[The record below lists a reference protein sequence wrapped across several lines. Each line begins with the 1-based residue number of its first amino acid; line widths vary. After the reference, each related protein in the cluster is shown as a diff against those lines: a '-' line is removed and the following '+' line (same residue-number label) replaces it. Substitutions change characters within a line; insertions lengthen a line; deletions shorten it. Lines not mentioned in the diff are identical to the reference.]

1 MADSVDKFGISLDL
15 DISGLQSEMVKAEN
29 ELRKFQ
35 AELKRST
42 DTAQI
47 TKLTAS
53 ISNLDEKIAHLGQR
67 MGNTAKP
74 TADATNALTNLSRVA
89 QDAPYGFMGIANNLN
104 PMLESFQRLQ
114 KESGGTG
121 NALKSLAS
129 GLMGPAGIGLALGA
143 VSSLLVAFGDD
154 IMEFINKTTE
164 FEKAQK
170 SMRDGFAENT
180 KSIGETIA
188 KDEALISVI
197 TDVTQSTEARNEA
210 LKKLKNEYKGNI
222 ELQKTDIE
230 DGKLLEEILKK
241 ISAALLRKAEIE
253 AIIKVIGEEY
263 SKQVRLQIST
273 TQEQVKNLSFLT
285 KAFDALK
292 ATMMPGNLSKNF
304 NNLVNTDALAKN
316 KKDIEEFGNAIGKLQ
331 TLLKEKT
338 GESFKAGDFG
348 LLGGGSGSKA
358 GKGVESEFAKANKAF
373 ENALDAEKTLL
384 QNNLVTTKQDLENKI
399 NIYQDFI
406 KKLASINTDQSKAK
420 IQELIDPL
428 GKMQVQEVETRIKDR
443 LKAIDNMQLDAPPMS
458 QDERDLNKIG
468 PGSKIILNRMTGE
481 SGTVQDEKKFAKGK
495 KQLDE
500 FWDEQTKKTKIAQAQ
515 AEEFA
520 GFLASNLTNGIMSMW
535 DALENGENVLEAFGN
550 FLKDMVK
557 QLAAA
562 VIQAILFQSIM
573 SALGFGGAAA
583 GGAGGGGIISGL
595 GSILGF
601 AEGGIVSQPT
611 IAMVGEGGQSE
622 AIMPLNKLGNMM
634 NSTFN
639 AGAMSGQGGGGNGQF
654 VLKGNDLVLALQR
667 SNYSLNLRRGA

>member
-1 MADSVDKFGISLDL
+1 MADNVDKFGISLDL
-15 DISGLQSEMVKAEN
+15 DISGLQAEMVKAEN

-42 DTAQI
+42 DTGEI

-67 MGNTAKP
+67 MGSTAKP

-143 VSSLLVAFGDD
+143 VSSLLIAFGDD

-197 TDVTQSTEARNEA
+197 TNVTQSTEARNEA
-210 LKKLKNEYKGNI
+210 LKKLKSEYKGNI

-230 DGKLLEEILKK
+230 DGAQLEGILRR

-253 AIIKVIGEEY
+253 AISKVIGEEY
-263 SKQVRLQIST
+263 AKQVRLQIST
-273 TQEQVKNLSFLT
+273 TKEQVQNLSFVT

-292 ATMMPGNLSKNF
+292 ATMMPGNLTKNY

-316 KKDIEEFGNAIGKLQ
+316 KKDIKEFGDAIGRLQ
-331 TLLKEKT
+331 TLLEGKT
-338 GESFKAGDFG
+338 GEAFKAGDYSVI
-348 LLGGGSGSKA
+348 GGGSKPDKKA
-358 GKGVESEFAKANKAF
+358 AESADKDKISEVQKIIQKLR
-373 ENALDAEKTLL
+373 EEQKTLDYEL
-384 QNNLVTTKQDLENKI
+384 SKGMINELPEGKNKKSYYTEKI
-399 NIYQDFI
+399 DAISDAI
-406 KKLASINTDQSKAK
+406 KKLAGLTSTEAKKALGDLEK
-420 IQELIDPL
+420 ELSGTKVEEL
-428 GKMQVQEVETRIKDR
+428 GKILDRRGREVEGAMAERKADPEQLKRGLKVAEGAGAKNAYEQEQRRIKALDKE
-443 LKAIDNMQLDAPPMS
+443 LKEAQ
-458 QDERDLNKIG
+458 
-468 PGSKIILNRMTGE
+468 MTAE
-481 SGTVQDEKKFAKGK
+481 NFAN
-495 KQLDE
+495 
-500 FWDEQTKKTKIAQAQ
+500 
-515 AEEFA
+515 
-520 GFLASNLTNGIMSMW
+520 FLASGVTNGLMGMW
-535 DALENGENVLEAFGN
+535 DAMEQGEDVMESFGN

-557 QLAAA
+557 QLIAMA
-562 VIQAILFQSIM
+562 IQAALVKSIM
-573 SALGFGGAAA
+573 AAFGGGAD
-583 GGAGGGGIISGL
+583 GAGGGGLLAGIGKIF
-595 GSILGF
+595 GF
-601 AEGGIVSQPT
+601 AEGAVVTQPT
-611 IAMVGEGGQSE
+611 LAMIGEGGQGE
-622 AIMPLNKLGNMM
+622 AVMPLNKLGNMM

-639 AGAMSGQGGGGNGQF
+639 AGAMSGQGSGGTGQF
-654 VLKGNDLVLALQR
+654 ILRGQDLLLSVNRAQKAGNIKGQSISLA
-667 SNYSLNLRRGA
+667 